1 MNNKQDKELVQLI
14 QDVVDGKVQKKE
26 LCNKI
31 YKEVYALSY
40 PVYRD
45 EEKSMT
51 QAKKAL
57 IQVCNKINSIDL
69 TKNIHKQIAVIVSTY
84 FFENTVDENS
94 KELSENTDIK
104 EYKFSRIRED
114 EELLTYMKKKANA
127 FRSPSVFDDEDKEL
141 KSLNS
146 VQMALVELYAY
157 EMQSVDAIE
166 RMTEVDSSYIGSWI
180 AQIKAVLSGEEVVK
194 AEAETE
200 ADKAAVIDN
209 NATDETYADSYENTD
224 DDKEQYD
231 EEENGESEDDEDNNE
246 YEEQEAVSSVYQKR
260 HGHRENAV
268 TLFIRRLFPALSLP
282 ARLAISWVAG
292 CIVVIAL
299 VSVLFVSVI
308 AGKNNKKKVN
318 KDYDYRDMQYYTT
331 KQPTTKQ
338 TNTTAGSTAA
348 EQTEGNTTENNTTQ
362 TERRENTQEETQRA
376 TAGNN
381 EEARGQ
387 QEESSAE
394 ESSSNEQPVTDESE
408 STNEETPSQQPSEEQ
423 SGEEPTTEQP
433 TTEPSTEEKTTDEE
447 KTTEAEKTTSGL
459 NDDKQDRQISNEN
472 SDNN

>member
-40 PVYRD
+40 PVYKD
-45 EEKSMT
+45 EAKSTT

-57 IQVCNKINSIDL
+57 IQVCNKINGIDL

-84 FFENTVDENS
+84 FFVNAVDENS
-94 KELSENTDIK
+94 KELSEKTDIK
-104 EYKFSRIRED
+104 EYKFSKIRED
-114 EELLTYMKKKANA
+114 EEFLMYMKKKANA
-127 FRSPSVFDDEDKEL
+127 FRSPLVFDEEDEKL
-141 KSLNS
+141 KSLDS

-166 RMTEVDSSYIGSWI
+166 RMTDVDSSYIGSWI
-180 AQIKAVLSGEEVVK
+180 AQIKFILSGEAAVLENT
-194 AEAETE
+194 ADEA
-200 ADKAAVIDN
+200 KAAVANDN
-209 NATDETYADSYENTD
+209 ISDEIYEDAYENSD

-231 EEENGESEDDEDNNE
+231 ESDDESEEYSNE
-246 YEEQEAVSSVYQKR
+246 YDEQEAVSSVYQKR
-260 HGHRENAV
+260 HRQHENAV

-282 ARLAISWVAG
+282 ARMAMSWIAG

-338 TNTTAGSTAA
+338 TGTTAGSTT
-348 EQTEGNTTENNTTQ
+348 EGQTEEGNTTENNTAQ
-362 TERRENTQEETQRA
+362 TERRENTREETQRE
-376 TAGNN
+376 TTRNN
-381 EEARGQ
+381 EESREQ
-387 QEESSAE
+387 QEESSVE
-394 ESSSNEQPVTDESE
+394 EQPTDGP
-408 STNEETPSQQPSEEQ
+408 T
-423 SGEEPTTEQP
+423 EEPTEEQTEQQ
-433 TTEPSTEEKTTDEE
+433 TTEEQTTEEKTTEQQTTEEQTTEE
-447 KTTEAEKTTSGL
+447 KTTAEEKTTSDSD
-459 NDDKQDRQISNEN
+459 DDKQDRPISNEN

>member
-40 PVYRD
+40 PVYKD
-45 EEKSMT
+45 EAKSTT

-57 IQVCNKINSIDL
+57 IQVCSKINGIDL

-84 FFENTVDENS
+84 FFVNAVDENS
-94 KELSENTDIK
+94 KELSEKTDIK
-104 EYKFSRIRED
+104 EYKFSKIRED
-114 EELLTYMKKKANA
+114 EELLMYMKKKANA
-127 FRSPSVFDDEDKEL
+127 FRSPSVFDEEDEKL
-141 KSLNS
+141 KSLDS

-166 RMTEVDSSYIGSWI
+166 RMTDVDSSYIGSWI
-180 AQIKAVLSGEEVVK
+180 AQIKLILSGE
-194 AEAETE
+194 
-200 ADKAAVIDN
+200 AAVLENTADEAKSAVANDN
-209 NATDETYADSYENTD
+209 ISDEIYEDAYENSD
-224 DDKEQYD
+224 DDKEQDD
-231 EEENGESEDDEDNNE
+231 ESDDESEEYSNE
-246 YEEQEAVSSVYQKR
+246 YDEQEAVSSVYQKR
-260 HGHRENAV
+260 NRHHENAV

-282 ARLAISWVAG
+282 ARMAMSWIAG

-318 KDYDYRDMQYYTT
+318 KDYDYRDMQYYAT

-338 TNTTAGSTAA
+338 TGTTAGSTTAG
-348 EQTEGNTTENNTTQ
+348 QTEEGNTTENNTAQ
-362 TERRENTQEETQRA
+362 TERRENTREETQRE
-376 TAGNN
+376 TTRNN
-381 EEARGQ
+381 EESREQ
-387 QEESSAE
+387 QEESSVE
-394 ESSSNEQPVTDESE
+394 EQPTDGP
-408 STNEETPSQQPSEEQ
+408 TEEQ
-423 SGEEPTTEQP
+423 TEQQTEKTTEQQ
-433 TTEPSTEEKTTDEE
+433 TTEEQTTEEKTTAEE
-447 KTTEAEKTTSGL
+447 KTTSDSD
-459 NDDKQDRQISNEN
+459 DDKQDRPISNEN

>member
-45 EEKSMT
+45 EAKSTT

-57 IQVCNKINSIDL
+57 IQVCNKINGIDL

-84 FFENTVDENS
+84 FFVNAVDENS
-94 KELSENTDIK
+94 KELSEKTDIK
-104 EYKFSRIRED
+104 EYKFSKIRED
-114 EELLTYMKKKANA
+114 EEFLMYMKKKANA
-127 FRSPSVFDDEDKEL
+127 FRSPLVFDEEDEKL
-141 KSLNS
+141 KSLDS

-166 RMTEVDSSYIGSWI
+166 RMTDVDSSYIGSWI
-180 AQIKAVLSGEEVVK
+180 AQIKFILSGEAVALENT
-194 AEAETE
+194 ADEA
-200 ADKAAVIDN
+200 KAAVANDN
-209 NATDETYADSYENTD
+209 ISNEIYEDTYENSD
-224 DDKEQYD
+224 DDNEQYD
-231 EEENGESEDDEDNNE
+231 ESDDESEEYSNE
-246 YEEQEAVSSVYQKR
+246 YDEQEAVSSVYQKR
-260 HGHRENAV
+260 NRHHENAV

-282 ARLAISWVAG
+282 ARMAMSWIAG

-338 TNTTAGSTAA
+338 TGTTAGSTTAG
-348 EQTEGNTTENNTTQ
+348 QTEEGNTTENNTAQ
-362 TERRENTQEETQRA
+362 TEKRENTREETERE
-376 TAGNN
+376 TTRNN
-381 EEARGQ
+381 EESREH
-387 QEESSAE
+387 QEESS
-394 ESSSNEQPVTDESE
+394 V
-408 STNEETPSQQPSEEQ
+408 EEQ
-423 SGEEPTTEQP
+423 STEEPTEGPTETETEKETEQQ
-433 TTEPSTEEKTTDEE
+433 TTEKETETETETEKETEQQTTEEQ
-447 KTTEAEKTTSGL
+447 TTEENTTSDSD
-459 NDDKQDRQISNEN
+459 DDKQDRQISNEN

>member
-45 EEKSMT
+45 EAKSTT

-57 IQVCNKINSIDL
+57 IQVCSKINGIDL

-84 FFENTVDENS
+84 FFVNAVDENS
-94 KELSENTDIK
+94 KELSEKTDIK
-104 EYKFSRIRED
+104 EYKFSKIRED
-114 EELLTYMKKKANA
+114 EELLMYMKKKANA
-127 FRSPSVFDDEDKEL
+127 FRSPSVFDEEDEKL
-141 KSLNS
+141 KSLDS

-166 RMTEVDSSYIGSWI
+166 RMTDVDSSYIGSWI
-180 AQIKAVLSGEEVVK
+180 AQIKLILSGE
-194 AEAETE
+194 
-200 ADKAAVIDN
+200 AAVLENTADEAKSAVANDN
-209 NATDETYADSYENTD
+209 ISDEIYEDAYENSD

-231 EEENGESEDDEDNNE
+231 ESDDESEEYSNE
-246 YEEQEAVSSVYQKR
+246 YDEQEAVSSVYQKR
-260 HGHRENAV
+260 NRHHENAV

-282 ARLAISWVAG
+282 ARMAMSWIAG

-338 TNTTAGSTAA
+338 TGTTAGSTTAG
-348 EQTEGNTTENNTTQ
+348 QTEEGNTTENNTAQ
-362 TERRENTQEETQRA
+362 TERRENTREETQRE
-376 TAGNN
+376 TTRNN
-381 EEARGQ
+381 EESREQ
-387 QEESSAE
+387 QEESSVE
-394 ESSSNEQPVTDESE
+394 EQPTDGP
-408 STNEETPSQQPSEEQ
+408 T
-423 SGEEPTTEQP
+423 EEPTEEQTEQQ
-433 TTEPSTEEKTTDEE
+433 TTEEQTEQQTE
-447 KTTEAEKTTSGL
+447 KTTEQQTTEEQTTEENTTSDSD
-459 NDDKQDRQISNEN
+459 DDKQDSQISNEN
-472 SDNN
+472 GDNN

>member
-40 PVYRD
+40 PVYKD
-45 EEKSMT
+45 EAKSTT

-57 IQVCNKINSIDL
+57 IQVCNKINGIDL

-84 FFENTVDENS
+84 FFVNAVDENS
-94 KELSENTDIK
+94 KELSEKTDIK
-104 EYKFSRIRED
+104 EYKFSKIRED
-114 EELLTYMKKKANA
+114 EEFLMYMKKKANA
-127 FRSPSVFDDEDKEL
+127 FRSPSVFDEEDEKL
-141 KSLNS
+141 KSLDS

-166 RMTEVDSSYIGSWI
+166 RMTDVDSSYIGSWI
-180 AQIKAVLSGEEVVK
+180 AQIKLILSGE
-194 AEAETE
+194 
-200 ADKAAVIDN
+200 AAVLENTADEAKSAVANDN
-209 NATDETYADSYENTD
+209 ISDEIYEDAYENSD

-231 EEENGESEDDEDNNE
+231 ESDDESDDESEEYSNE
-246 YEEQEAVSSVYQKR
+246 YDEQEAVSSVYQKR
-260 HGHRENAV
+260 HRQHENAV

-282 ARLAISWVAG
+282 ARMAMSWIAG

-338 TNTTAGSTAA
+338 TGTTAGSTTAG
-348 EQTEGNTTENNTTQ
+348 QTEEGNTTENNTAQ
-362 TERRENTQEETQRA
+362 TERRENTREETQRE
-376 TAGNN
+376 TTRNN
-381 EEARGQ
+381 EESREQ
-387 QEESSAE
+387 QEESSVE
-394 ESSSNEQPVTDESE
+394 EQPT
-408 STNEETPSQQPSEEQ
+408 
-423 SGEEPTTEQP
+423 EEPTEEQTEQQ
-433 TTEPSTEEKTTDEE
+433 TTEEQTEQQTEKTTEQQTTEEQTTEEKTTAEE
-447 KTTEAEKTTSGL
+447 KTTPDSD
-459 NDDKQDRQISNEN
+459 DDKQDRPISNEN

>member
-40 PVYRD
+40 PVYKD
-45 EEKSMT
+45 EAKSTT

-57 IQVCNKINSIDL
+57 IQVCSKINGIDL

-84 FFENTVDENS
+84 FFVNAVDENS
-94 KELSENTDIK
+94 KELSEKTDIK
-104 EYKFSRIRED
+104 EYKFSKIRED
-114 EELLTYMKKKANA
+114 EELLMYMKKKANA
-127 FRSPSVFDDEDKEL
+127 FRSPSVFDEEDEKL
-141 KSLNS
+141 KSLDS

-166 RMTEVDSSYIGSWI
+166 RMTDVDSSYIGSWI
-180 AQIKAVLSGEEVVK
+180 AQIKLILSGE
-194 AEAETE
+194 
-200 ADKAAVIDN
+200 AAVLENTADEVKSAVANDN
-209 NATDETYADSYENTD
+209 ISDEIYEDAYENSD

-231 EEENGESEDDEDNNE
+231 ESDDESEEYSNE
-246 YEEQEAVSSVYQKR
+246 YDEQEAVSSVYQKR
-260 HGHRENAV
+260 HRQHENAV

-282 ARLAISWVAG
+282 ARMAMSWIAG

-308 AGKNNKKKVN
+308 AGKNNKKKAN

-338 TNTTAGSTAA
+338 TGTTAGSTT
-348 EQTEGNTTENNTTQ
+348 EGQTEEGNTTENNTAQ
-362 TERRENTQEETQRA
+362 TERRENTREETQRE
-376 TAGNN
+376 TTRNN
-381 EEARGQ
+381 EESREQ
-387 QEESSAE
+387 QEESSVE
-394 ESSSNEQPVTDESE
+394 EQPTDGP
-408 STNEETPSQQPSEEQ
+408 T
-423 SGEEPTTEQP
+423 EEPTEEQTEQQ
-433 TTEPSTEEKTTDEE
+433 TTEEQTTEEKTTEQQTTEEQTTEE
-447 KTTEAEKTTSGL
+447 KTTAEEKTTSDSD
-459 NDDKQDRQISNEN
+459 DDKQDRPISNEN

>member
-40 PVYRD
+40 PVYKD
-45 EEKSMT
+45 EAKSTT

-57 IQVCNKINSIDL
+57 IQVCSKINGIDL

-84 FFENTVDENS
+84 FFVNAVDENS
-94 KELSENTDIK
+94 KELSEKTDIK
-104 EYKFSRIRED
+104 EYKFSKIRED
-114 EELLTYMKKKANA
+114 EEFLMYMKKKANA
-127 FRSPSVFDDEDKEL
+127 FRSPLVFDEEDEKL
-141 KSLNS
+141 KSLDS

-166 RMTEVDSSYIGSWI
+166 RMTDVDSSYIGSWI
-180 AQIKAVLSGEEVVK
+180 AQIKFILSGEAVALENT
-194 AEAETE
+194 ADEA
-200 ADKAAVIDN
+200 KAAVANDN
-209 NATDETYADSYENTD
+209 ISDEIYEDAYENSD

-231 EEENGESEDDEDNNE
+231 ESDDGSEEYSNE
-246 YEEQEAVSSVYQKR
+246 YDEQEAVSSVYQKR
-260 HGHRENAV
+260 HRQHENAV

-282 ARLAISWVAG
+282 ARMAMSWIAG

-338 TNTTAGSTAA
+338 TGTTAGSTT
-348 EQTEGNTTENNTTQ
+348 EGQTEEGNTTENNTAQ
-362 TERRENTQEETQRA
+362 TERRENTREETQRE
-376 TAGNN
+376 TTRNN
-381 EEARGQ
+381 EESREQ
-387 QEESSAE
+387 QEESSVE
-394 ESSSNEQPVTDESE
+394 EQPTDGP
-408 STNEETPSQQPSEEQ
+408 T
-423 SGEEPTTEQP
+423 EEPTEEQTEQQ
-433 TTEPSTEEKTTDEE
+433 TTEEQTTEEKTTEQSTTAEQTTEE
-447 KTTEAEKTTSGL
+447 KTTAEEKTTSDSD
-459 NDDKQDRQISNEN
+459 DDKQDSQISNEN

>member
-40 PVYRD
+40 PVYKD
-45 EEKSMT
+45 EAKSTT

-57 IQVCNKINSIDL
+57 IQVCNKINGIDL

-84 FFENTVDENS
+84 FFVNAVDENS
-94 KELSENTDIK
+94 KELSEKTDIK
-104 EYKFSRIRED
+104 EYKFSKIRED
-114 EELLTYMKKKANA
+114 EELLMYMKKKANA
-127 FRSPSVFDDEDKEL
+127 FRSPSVFDEEDEKL
-141 KSLNS
+141 KSLDS

-166 RMTEVDSSYIGSWI
+166 RMTDVDSSYIGSWI
-180 AQIKAVLSGEEVVK
+180 AQIKFILSGEAVALENT
-194 AEAETE
+194 ADEA
-200 ADKAAVIDN
+200 KAAVANDN
-209 NATDETYADSYENTD
+209 ISDEIYEDAYENSD

-231 EEENGESEDDEDNNE
+231 ESDDESEEYSNE
-246 YEEQEAVSSVYQKR
+246 YDEQEAVSSVYQKR
-260 HGHRENAV
+260 NRQHENAV

-282 ARLAISWVAG
+282 ARMAMSWIAG

-338 TNTTAGSTAA
+338 TGTTAGSTTAG
-348 EQTEGNTTENNTTQ
+348 QTEEGNTTENNTAQ
-362 TERRENTQEETQRA
+362 TERRENTREETQRE
-376 TAGNN
+376 TTRNN
-381 EEARGQ
+381 EESREQ
-387 QEESSAE
+387 QEESSVE
-394 ESSSNEQPVTDESE
+394 EQPTDGP
-408 STNEETPSQQPSEEQ
+408 T
-423 SGEEPTTEQP
+423 EEPTEEQTEQQ
-433 TTEPSTEEKTTDEE
+433 TTEEQTEQQTEKTTEQQTTEEQTTEEKTTAEE
-447 KTTEAEKTTSGL
+447 KTTSDSD
-459 NDDKQDRQISNEN
+459 DDKQDRPISNEN

>member
-40 PVYRD
+40 PVYKD
-45 EEKSMT
+45 EAKSTT

-57 IQVCNKINSIDL
+57 IQVCSKINGIDL

-84 FFENTVDENS
+84 FFVNAVDENS
-94 KELSENTDIK
+94 KELSEKTDIK
-104 EYKFSRIRED
+104 EYKFSKIRED
-114 EELLTYMKKKANA
+114 EEFLMYMKKKANA
-127 FRSPSVFDDEDKEL
+127 FRSPLVFDEEDEKL
-141 KSLNS
+141 KSLDS

-166 RMTEVDSSYIGSWI
+166 RMTDVDSSYIGSWI
-180 AQIKAVLSGEEVVK
+180 AQIKFILSGEAVALENT
-194 AEAETE
+194 ADEA
-200 ADKAAVIDN
+200 KAAVANDN
-209 NATDETYADSYENTD
+209 ISDEIYEDAYENSD

-231 EEENGESEDDEDNNE
+231 ESDDESDDESEEYSNE
-246 YEEQEAVSSVYQKR
+246 YDEQEAVSSVYQKR
-260 HGHRENAV
+260 NRQHENAV

-282 ARLAISWVAG
+282 ARMAMSWIAG

-338 TNTTAGSTAA
+338 TGTTAGSTTAG
-348 EQTEGNTTENNTTQ
+348 QTEEGNTTENNTAQ
-362 TERRENTQEETQRA
+362 TERRENTREETQRE
-376 TAGNN
+376 TTRNN
-381 EEARGQ
+381 EESREQ
-387 QEESSAE
+387 QEESSVE
-394 ESSSNEQPVTDESE
+394 EQPT
-408 STNEETPSQQPSEEQ
+408 EEQ
-423 SGEEPTTEQP
+423 TEQQTEKTTEQQ
-433 TTEPSTEEKTTDEE
+433 TTEEQTTEEKTTAEE
-447 KTTEAEKTTSGL
+447 KTTSDSD
-459 NDDKQDRQISNEN
+459 DDKQDRPISNEN

>member
-40 PVYRD
+40 PVYKD
-45 EEKSMT
+45 EAKSTT

-57 IQVCNKINSIDL
+57 IQVCNKINGIDL

-84 FFENTVDENS
+84 FFVNAVDENS
-94 KELSENTDIK
+94 KELSEKTDIK
-104 EYKFSRIRED
+104 EYKFSKIRED
-114 EELLTYMKKKANA
+114 EEFLMYMKKKANA
-127 FRSPSVFDDEDKEL
+127 FRSPSVFDEEDEKL
-141 KSLNS
+141 KSLDS

-166 RMTEVDSSYIGSWI
+166 RMTDVDSSYIGSWI
-180 AQIKAVLSGEEVVK
+180 AQIRLILSGEAVALENT
-194 AEAETE
+194 ADEA
-200 ADKAAVIDN
+200 KAAVANDN
-209 NATDETYADSYENTD
+209 ISNEIYEDAYENSD

-231 EEENGESEDDEDNNE
+231 ESDDESEEYSNE
-246 YEEQEAVSSVYQKR
+246 YDEQEAVSSVYQKR
-260 HGHRENAV
+260 NRHHENAV

-282 ARLAISWVAG
+282 ARMAMSWIAG

-338 TNTTAGSTAA
+338 TGTTAGSTTAG
-348 EQTEGNTTENNTTQ
+348 QTEEGNTTENNTAQ
-362 TERRENTQEETQRA
+362 TERRENTREETQRE
-376 TAGNN
+376 TTRNN
-381 EEARGQ
+381 EESREQ
-387 QEESSAE
+387 QEENS
-394 ESSSNEQPVTDESE
+394 V
-408 STNEETPSQQPSEEQ
+408 EEQ
-423 SGEEPTTEQP
+423 STEEPTEGPTEGPTEEPTEGPTEGQTEQS
-433 TTEPSTEEKTTDEE
+433 TTAEQTTEEKTTAEE
-447 KTTEAEKTTSGL
+447 KTTSDSD
-459 NDDKQDRQISNEN
+459 DDKQDSQISNEN

>member
-40 PVYRD
+40 PVYKD
-45 EEKSMT
+45 EANSTT

-57 IQVCNKINSIDL
+57 IQVCSKINGIDL

-84 FFENTVDENS
+84 FFVNAVDENS
-94 KELSENTDIK
+94 KELSEKTDIK
-104 EYKFSRIRED
+104 EYKFSKIRED
-114 EELLTYMKKKANA
+114 EEFLMYMKKKANA
-127 FRSPSVFDDEDKEL
+127 FRSPLVFDEEDEKL
-141 KSLNS
+141 KSLDS

-166 RMTEVDSSYIGSWI
+166 RMTDVDSSYIGSWI
-180 AQIKAVLSGEEVVK
+180 AQIKFILSGEAVALENT
-194 AEAETE
+194 ADEA
-200 ADKAAVIDN
+200 KAAVANDN
-209 NATDETYADSYENTD
+209 ISDEIYEDAYENSD

-231 EEENGESEDDEDNNE
+231 ESDDESEEYSNE
-246 YEEQEAVSSVYQKR
+246 YDEQEAVSSVYQKR
-260 HGHRENAV
+260 NRHHENAV

-282 ARLAISWVAG
+282 ARMAMSWIAG

-338 TNTTAGSTAA
+338 TGTTAGSTT
-348 EQTEGNTTENNTTQ
+348 EGQTEEGNTTENNTAQ
-362 TERRENTQEETQRA
+362 TERRENTREETQRE
-376 TAGNN
+376 TTRNN
-381 EEARGQ
+381 EESREQ
-387 QEESSAE
+387 QEESSVE
-394 ESSSNEQPVTDESE
+394 EQPTDGP
-408 STNEETPSQQPSEEQ
+408 T
-423 SGEEPTTEQP
+423 EEPTEEQTEQQ
-433 TTEPSTEEKTTDEE
+433 TTEEQTTEEKTTEQQTTEEQTTEE
-447 KTTEAEKTTSGL
+447 KTTAEEKTTSDSD
-459 NDDKQDRQISNEN
+459 DDKQDRPISNEN